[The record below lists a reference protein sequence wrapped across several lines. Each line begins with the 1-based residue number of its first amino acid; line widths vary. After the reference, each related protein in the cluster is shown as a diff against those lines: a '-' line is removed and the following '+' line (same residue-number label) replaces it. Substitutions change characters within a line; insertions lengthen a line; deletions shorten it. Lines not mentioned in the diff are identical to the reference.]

1 MSTKS
6 KPLKRRHANT
16 RSSEEDVESS
26 RAGTN
31 TKRVRWDADVEDSE
45 PVEEMTESEG
55 EGESEKV
62 CLAVT
67 CQFGRTGG
75 AYYDPV
81 TSKIFVLEDSHESPQ
96 FDITRMLVEQAD
108 PDVLLVS
115 SKAEDGCIDA
125 LREYMTTT
133 SGVFQVRPYKDF
145 LPAKGR
151 DRVLSLR
158 LLTILTSGSAEDT
171 GSSEASSESEP
182 RNAYEFMRKK
192 KQITG
197 DPTIQRWNASIR
209 LANHASIDHSPLC
222 LGSLGAL
229 LDHLVRVRAVGELD
243 DEGIGGLD
251 IRDIESLAL
260 KEVMQINAD
269 ALCSLQ
275 IFDNEN
281 HASIHSDKTKEGLS
295 LFGILNNTRTSLGRN
310 LMRQWLLRPSMSIS
324 VIAARH
330 DAVACFMRPENI
342 NTANRMHTHLKGIKN
357 VPKMLSALGSG
368 KAKISDWLGLVK
380 FAFHSVMLRDTLSE
394 LGNAGHVEVVKK
406 LSDTLDVVSFK
417 EVGNKV
423 NRVID
428 WEESS
433 TADRVCV
440 RPHIDEDLD
449 QWKHIYHGIDTVLSN
464 VAEHISNNVPRD
476 YAATLNVVY
485 FPQLGF
491 LISIP
496 MLEDWKDGNITELEG
511 WSFQFSSESQVY
523 FKSEH
528 MHDLDKHIGDVHS
541 FIVDKE
547 IEIIQKLLEEVMVY
561 GSAMMKACDICAE
574 LDCLLSFAEASRSYN
589 YLRPVVIEDN
599 VLIIKDGRHPLQ
611 ELVTDTFVPNDTF
624 LIGADFS
631 GDIHNL
637 DGAES
642 IPLSQEDHD
651 NSILVCTGANACGKS
666 VYLKQ
671 VAMIQYMAQIG
682 CFVPATS
689 ATLGIVDKIFTR
701 IQTRE
706 SVSKVQS
713 AFMIDLNQVSL
724 ALRNCT
730 SRSLVLLDEFG
741 KGTIS
746 ADGAGLFHGVLKH
759 FIGRGPSCAKVL
771 AATHFHEIFGDDMLT
786 PEEMPITFV
795 HMQIMLIREKGDP
808 LKSDDLVDNDEAD
821 GIEEEGGMVRADQIT
836 YLYRVAKGLSL
847 NSFAAT
853 CAQLFGLPRQVVQR
867 ARHVSRLLST
877 HELGLLLDEDMT
889 DKERVEFEEA
899 EEVCRKF
906 LAWDLNTAK
915 ETNCGSIKQML
926 RQVLCKVVEE

>member
-1 MSTKS
+1 
-6 KPLKRRHANT
+6 
-16 RSSEEDVESS
+16 
-26 RAGTN
+26 
-31 TKRVRWDADVEDSE
+31 
-45 PVEEMTESEG
+45 
-55 EGESEKV
+55 
-62 CLAVT
+62 
-67 CQFGRTGG
+67 
-75 AYYDPV
+75 
-81 TSKIFVLEDSHESPQ
+81 
-96 FDITRMLVEQAD
+96 MLVEQAD

-115 SKAEDGCIDA
+115 SKAEDGCVDA
-125 LREYMTTT
+125 LREYMDTT
-133 SGVFQVRPYKDF
+133 SGMFQVRPFKDF

-158 LLTILTSGSAEDT
+158 LLTMLSPETTDNAKF
-171 GSSEASSESEP
+171 SEASSESEP
-182 RNAYEFMRKK
+182 RNAYDFMSRRR
-192 KQITG
+192 QAAG
-197 DPTIQRWNASIR
+197 DPTTQRWNASIR

-229 LDHLVRVRAVGELD
+229 LDHLVRIRAVGELE

-269 ALCSLQ
+269 ALYSLQ

-281 HASIHSDKTKEGLS
+281 HASVHSDKTKEGLS

-310 LMRQWLLRPSMSIS
+310 LMRQWLLRPSMSIP
-324 VIAARH
+324 VITARH

-342 NTANRMHTHLKGIKN
+342 NTANSMHNHLKGIKN
-357 VPKMLSALGSG
+357 VPKMLGALSSG

-380 FAFHSVMLRDTLSE
+380 FTFHSVMLRDALSE
-394 LGNAGHVEVVKK
+394 LSNAGHVEVVKK
-406 LSDTLDVVSFK
+406 LSDALDVASFK

-440 RPHIDEDLD
+440 RTHIDEDLD

-464 VAEHISNNVPRD
+464 VAEHISSTVPAE

-491 LISIP
+491 LISVP
-496 MLEDWKDGNITELEG
+496 MLEDWKDGKIEVLEG
-511 WSFQFSSESQVY
+511 WTFQFSSESQVY

-528 MHDLDKHIGDVHS
+528 MHDLDKHVGDVHS

-547 IEIIQKLLEEVMVY
+547 IEIIQKLLEEVMIY
-561 GSAMMKACDICAE
+561 ESAMSNACDICAE
-574 LDCLLSFAEASRSYN
+574 LDCLLSFAEASRAYN
-589 YLRPVVIEDN
+589 YQRPAITEDN
-599 VLIIKDGRHPLQ
+599 ILAIKGGRHPLQ
-611 ELVTDTFVPNDTF
+611 ELVVDTFVPNDVF
-624 LIGADFS
+624 LVGADFS
-631 GDIHNL
+631 GDIQ
-637 DGAES
+637 DFDDAENIS
-642 IPLSQEDHD
+642 THHEEHH

-671 VAMIQYMAQIG
+671 VATIQYMAQIG

-741 KGTIS
+741 KGTVS
-746 ADGAGLFHGVLKH
+746 ADGAGLFYGILKH
-759 FIGRGPSCAKVL
+759 FVAQGPSCPKVL
-771 AATHFHEIFGDDMLT
+771 AATHFHEIFRDDILV
-786 PEEMPITFV
+786 PEEMPVTFV
-795 HMQIMLIREKGDP
+795 HMQVMLTSDQGDVLNP
-808 LKSDDLVDNDEAD
+808 DDVEDDA
-821 GIEEEGGMVRADQIT
+821 EEGPGVQEGAMIRADQIT
-836 YLYRVAKGLSL
+836 YLYRVASGLSL

-853 CAQLFGLPRQVVQR
+853 CALLFGLPRQVVQR
-867 ARHVSRLLST
+867 ARHVTHLLSI
-877 HELGLLLDEDMT
+877 HELGRLLDEDMSE
-889 DKERVEFEEA
+889 KERSEFEVA

-906 LAWDLNTAK
+906 LAWDLNSAR
-915 ETNCGSIKQML
+915 EELGGSIKDKL
-926 RQVLCKVVEE
+926 KEVVEGISPEDSE